1 MCAGVP
7 HFSSVLFTCLY
18 QKYLSSKIVQL
29 LEVLLGIDEQE
40 VKIKKTNKIN
50 LFLENILGIN

>member
-1 MCAGVP
+1 
-7 HFSSVLFTCLY
+7 
-18 QKYLSSKIVQL
+18 
-29 LEVLLGIDEQE
+29 VLLGIDEQE